1 MIFINTEMD
10 LDTTNMCSH
19 LKRKLFDEDGP
30 YHKIWLALQE
40 DEELTAV
47 VRSRQLHIY
56 RNEKKIMI
64 LAGKA
69 APKVLGED
77 SLAALIGSQTKQG
90 ISFDDVI
97 PQNIVCSQEL
107 RAFFVEH
114 LGKGFHFKPEFQDW
128 LHNNAGKSFREAV
141 EAYHSIEHPKEIKP
155 QFEYNQYIRDFF
167 ADNKGATLKDAIRCW
182 HWKKNQ
188 PGSNRYEKTDKDIL
202 R

>member
-1 MIFINTEMD
+1 MIKE

-19 LKRKLFDEDGP
+19 LKRKLFEEDGP
-30 YHKIWLALQE
+30 YYRIWLALQE
-40 DEELTAV
+40 DDELTAV

-56 RNEKKIMI
+56 RNEKKIVI

-69 APKVLGED
+69 APKVFKED
-77 SLAALIGSQTKQG
+77 SLATLICSQTKKG
-90 ISFDDVI
+90 ISFDDIIQQDV
-97 PQNIVCSQEL
+97 VCSQEL

-114 LGKGFHFKPEFQDW
+114 LGKGFHFKAEFQDW

-167 ADNKGATLKDAIRCW
+167 ADNKGATLNDAIRCW
-182 HWKKNQ
+182 HWKKIQ
-188 PGSNRYEKTDKDIL
+188 PGAHRYETTDKDIL

>member
-1 MIFINTEMD
+1 MEV
-10 LDTTNMCSH
+10 DTTNMCSH
-19 LKRKLFDEDGP
+19 LKRKLFVEDGP
-30 YHKIWLALQE
+30 YHKIWLALQ
-40 DEELTAV
+40 DDKELTAV

-56 RNEKKIMI
+56 RNGKKVLI

-69 APKVLGED
+69 APKVLRAD
-77 SLAALIGSQTKQG
+77 SLATLIGSQTKQG
-90 ISFDDVI
+90 ISLDDVI

-114 LGKGFHFKPEFQDW
+114 LGKGFHLKTEFQDW
-128 LHNNAGKSFREAV
+128 LHNNAGKSFCEAV

-167 ADNKGATLKDAIRCW
+167 ADNNELTLKDAIRCW
-182 HWKKNQ
+182 HWKKIQ
-188 PGSNRYEKTDKDIL
+188 PGTHRYEKSDIERARMVDTL

>member
-1 MIFINTEMD
+1 MEV
-10 LDTTNMCSH
+10 DTGNMCSH
-19 LKRKLFDEDGP
+19 LKRKLFEADGP
-30 YHKIWLALQE
+30 YHKIWLALQT
-40 DEELTAV
+40 DKELTAI

-56 RNEKKIMI
+56 RNGKKVLI

-69 APKVLGED
+69 APKVLRED
-77 SLAALIGSQTKQG
+77 RLATLIGAQIKPGTSL
-90 ISFDDVI
+90 DDII
-97 PQNIVCSQEL
+97 PQNVVCSQEL

-114 LGKGFHFKPEFQDW
+114 MGKGFHFKAEFQDW

-182 HWKKNQ
+182 HWKKLQ
-188 PGSNRYEKTDKDIL
+188 AGSHRYEKSDLDAVKD
-202 R
+202 

>member
-1 MIFINTEMD
+1 MIKE
-10 LDTTNMCSH
+10 LDTTNMCLH
-19 LKRKLFDEDGP
+19 LKRKLFEEDGP
-30 YHKIWLALQE
+30 YHRIWLALQE
-40 DEELTAV
+40 DDELTAV

-56 RNEKKIMI
+56 RNEKKIVI

-69 APKVLGED
+69 APKVFKED
-77 SLAALIGSQTKQG
+77 SLATLICSQTKKG
-90 ISFDDVI
+90 ISFDDIIQQDV
-97 PQNIVCSQEL
+97 VCSQEL

-114 LGKGFHFKPEFQDW
+114 LGKGFHFKAEFQDW

-167 ADNKGATLKDAIRCW
+167 ADNKGATLNDAIRCW
-182 HWKKNQ
+182 HWKKIQ
-188 PGSNRYEKTDKDIL
+188 PGAHRYEMTDKDIL

>member
-1 MIFINTEMD
+1 MIKE

-19 LKRKLFDEDGP
+19 LKRKLFEEDGP
-30 YHKIWLALQE
+30 YHRIWLALQE
-40 DEELTAV
+40 DDELTAV

-56 RNEKKIMI
+56 RNEKKIVI

-69 APKVLGED
+69 APKVFKED
-77 SLAALIGSQTKQG
+77 SLATLICSQTKKG
-90 ISFDDVI
+90 ISFDDIIQQDV
-97 PQNIVCSQEL
+97 VCSQEF

-114 LGKGFHFKPEFQDW
+114 LGKGFHFKAEFQDW

-167 ADNKGATLKDAIRCW
+167 ADNKGATLNDAIRCW
-182 HWKKNQ
+182 HWKKIQ
-188 PGSNRYEKTDKDIL
+188 PGAHRYEMTDKDIL

>member
-1 MIFINTEMD
+1 MIKE

-19 LKRKLFDEDGP
+19 LKRKLFEEDGP
-30 YHKIWLALQE
+30 SHRIWLALQE
-40 DEELTAV
+40 DDELTAV

-56 RNEKKIMI
+56 RNEKKIVI

-69 APKVLGED
+69 APKVFKED
-77 SLAALIGSQTKQG
+77 SLATLICSQTKKG
-90 ISFDDVI
+90 ISFDDIIQQDV
-97 PQNIVCSQEL
+97 VCSQEL

-114 LGKGFHFKPEFQDW
+114 LGKGFHFKAEFQDW

-167 ADNKGATLKDAIRCW
+167 ADNKGATLNDAIRCW
-182 HWKKNQ
+182 HWKKIQ
-188 PGSNRYEKTDKDIL
+188 PGAHRYEMTDKDIL

>member
-1 MIFINTEMD
+1 MIKE

-19 LKRKLFDEDGP
+19 LKRKLFEEDGP
-30 YHKIWLALQE
+30 YHRIWLALQE
-40 DEELTAV
+40 DDELTAV

-56 RNEKKIMI
+56 RNEKKIVI

-69 APKVLGED
+69 APKVFKED
-77 SLAALIGSQTKQG
+77 SLATLIGSQTKQG
-90 ISFDDVI
+90 IS
-97 PQNIVCSQEL
+97 L
-107 RAFFVEH
+107 EH
-114 LGKGFHFKPEFQDW
+114 LGKGFHFKAEFQDW

-167 ADNKGATLKDAIRCW
+167 ADNKGATLNDAIRCW
-182 HWKKNQ
+182 HWKKIQ
-188 PGSNRYEKTDKDIL
+188 PGAHRYETTDKDIL

>member
-1 MIFINTEMD
+1 MME

-19 LKRKLFDEDGP
+19 LKRKLFVEDGA

-40 DEELTAV
+40 DNELTAV

-56 RNEKKIMI
+56 RNGKKVLV

-69 APKVLGED
+69 APKVLRED
-77 SLAALIGSQTKQG
+77 SLETLIGSQTKQG
-90 ISFDDVI
+90 VSLDDVI

-114 LGKGFHFKPEFQDW
+114 LGKGFHFKVEFQDW
-128 LHNNAGKSFREAV
+128 LHDNAGKTFGEAV

-167 ADNKGATLKDAIRCW
+167 ADNNGLTLKDAIRCW
-182 HWKKNQ
+182 HWKKTQ
-188 PGSNRYEKTDKDIL
+188 RGSHRYEKTDKDIL

>member
-1 MIFINTEMD
+1 MIKE

-19 LKRKLFDEDGP
+19 LKRKLFEEDGP
-30 YHKIWLALQE
+30 YHRIWLALQE
-40 DEELTAV
+40 DDELTAV

-56 RNEKKIMI
+56 RNEKKIVI

-69 APKVLGED
+69 APKVFKED
-77 SLAALIGSQTKQG
+77 SLATLICSQTKKG
-90 ISFDDVI
+90 ISFDDIIQQDV
-97 PQNIVCSQEL
+97 VCSQEL

-114 LGKGFHFKPEFQDW
+114 LGKGFHFKAEFQDW

-167 ADNKGATLKDAIRCW
+167 ADNKGATLNDAIRCW
-182 HWKKNQ
+182 HWKNIQ
-188 PGSNRYEKTDKDIL
+188 PGAHRYETTDKDIL

>member
-1 MIFINTEMD
+1 MIKE

-19 LKRKLFDEDGP
+19 LTRKLFEEDGP
-30 YHKIWLALQE
+30 YHRIWLALQE
-40 DEELTAV
+40 DDELTAV

-56 RNEKKIMI
+56 RNEKKIVI

-69 APKVLGED
+69 APKVFKED
-77 SLAALIGSQTKQG
+77 SLATLICSQTKKG
-90 ISFDDVI
+90 ISFDDIIQQDV
-97 PQNIVCSQEL
+97 VCSQEL

-114 LGKGFHFKPEFQDW
+114 LGKGFHFKAEFQDW

-167 ADNKGATLKDAIRCW
+167 ADNKGATLNDAIRCW
-182 HWKKNQ
+182 HWKKIQ
-188 PGSNRYEKTDKDIL
+188 PGAHRYETTDKDIL

>member
-1 MIFINTEMD
+1 MEI
-10 LDTTNMCSH
+10 DTTNMCSH
-19 LKRKLFDEDGP
+19 LKRKLFEEDGP
-30 YHKIWLALQE
+30 YHRIWLALQE
-40 DEELTAV
+40 DDELTAV

-56 RNEKKIMI
+56 RNEKKIVI

-69 APKVLGED
+69 APKVFKED
-77 SLAALIGSQTKQG
+77 SLATLICSQTKKG
-90 ISFDDVI
+90 ISFDDIIQQDV
-97 PQNIVCSQEL
+97 VCSQEL

-114 LGKGFHFKPEFQDW
+114 LGKGFHFKAEFQDW

-167 ADNKGATLKDAIRCW
+167 ADNKGATLNDAIRCW
-182 HWKKNQ
+182 HWKKIQ
-188 PGSNRYEKTDKDIL
+188 PGAHRYETTDKDIL

>member
-1 MIFINTEMD
+1 MIKE

-19 LKRKLFDEDGP
+19 LKRKLFEEDGP
-30 YHKIWLALQE
+30 YHRIWLALQE
-40 DEELTAV
+40 DDELTAV

-56 RNEKKIMI
+56 RNEKKIVI

-69 APKVLGED
+69 APKVFKED
-77 SLAALIGSQTKQG
+77 SLATLICSQTKKG
-90 ISFDDVI
+90 ISFDDIIQQDV
-97 PQNIVCSQEL
+97 VCSQEL

-114 LGKGFHFKPEFQDW
+114 LGNGFHFKAEFQDW

-141 EAYHSIEHPKEIKP
+141 EAYHSIEHSKEIKP

-167 ADNKGATLKDAIRCW
+167 ADNKGATLNDAIRCW
-182 HWKKNQ
+182 HWKKIQ
-188 PGSNRYEKTDKDIL
+188 PGAHRYETTDKDIL

>member
-1 MIFINTEMD
+1 MIKE
-10 LDTTNMCSH
+10 LDTTNMCSN
-19 LKRKLFDEDGP
+19 LKRKLFEEDGP
-30 YHKIWLALQE
+30 YHRIWLALQE
-40 DEELTAV
+40 DDELTAV

-56 RNEKKIMI
+56 RNEKKIVI

-69 APKVLGED
+69 APKVFKED
-77 SLAALIGSQTKQG
+77 SLATLICSQTKKG
-90 ISFDDVI
+90 ISFDDIIQQDV
-97 PQNIVCSQEL
+97 VCSQEL

-114 LGKGFHFKPEFQDW
+114 LGKGFHFKAEFQDW

-167 ADNKGATLKDAIRCW
+167 ADNKGATLNDAIRCW
-182 HWKKNQ
+182 HWKKIQ
-188 PGSNRYEKTDKDIL
+188 PGAHRYEMTDKDIL

>member
-1 MIFINTEMD
+1 MEVD
-10 LDTTNMCSH
+10 ATNMCSH
-19 LKRKLFDEDGP
+19 LRRKLFEEDGP
-30 YHKIWLALQE
+30 YHRIWLALQE
-40 DEELTAV
+40 DDELTAV

-56 RNEKKIMI
+56 RNEKKIVI

-69 APKVLGED
+69 APKVFKED
-77 SLAALIGSQTKQG
+77 SLATLICSQTKKG
-90 ISFDDVI
+90 ISFDDIIQQDV
-97 PQNIVCSQEL
+97 VCSQEL

-114 LGKGFHFKPEFQDW
+114 LGKGFHFKAEFQDW

-167 ADNKGATLKDAIRCW
+167 ADNKGATLNDAIRCW
-182 HWKKNQ
+182 HWKKIQ
-188 PGSNRYEKTDKDIL
+188 PGAHRYETTDKDIL